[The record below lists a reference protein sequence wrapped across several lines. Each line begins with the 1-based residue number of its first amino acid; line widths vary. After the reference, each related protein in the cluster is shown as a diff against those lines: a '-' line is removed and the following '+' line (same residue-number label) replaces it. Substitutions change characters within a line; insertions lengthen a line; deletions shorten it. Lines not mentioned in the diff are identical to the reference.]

1 MRAVVGRAALI
12 ILAATATGR
21 ALGLVRDM
29 VTSRYF
35 GATSATD
42 AYFLAYKIP
51 YLLVLMAGGA
61 LTAVFVPILTYRI
74 STGRRQEAWD
84 LSVNLGNLIFLALL
98 GLTGLLVIIAPWIIP
113 LVGFG
118 FSQSTADKAVFLFRL
133 LMIGVVFD
141 SMSGLVAGML
151 NSLKRFALVAFAPA
165 LGTLVMVV
173 VLIALAQPLKIT
185 SLAIGS
191 VLGSVTG
198 FLLLLPGLRDQ
209 GIRYR
214 PRIYWKDP
222 AIREVGGMVWPVL
235 LGSAVGKI
243 SIFSDQVMASLLV
256 VGSVSSLSYADKLFQ
271 LPLGLF
277 VAGITV
283 PIFPLLSERV
293 RNPIVAAIYQ
303 GGEFKSADTLRTGWV
318 LLFESLG
325 LYSYAGRDTLTR
337 VFYAYHD
344 TRTPVKISAAAV
356 FLNIGVSYLFM
367 RLIGVAGLTLGTS
380 VALTVNF
387 VVLIEL
393 LRRKIG
399 PMGFREILKSLL
411 RVTGAAVGMG
421 VIIWPLDYLL
431 AHRLHAG
438 SPTFLIRTVVG
449 IGSGAGVFFL
459 LSWLFRVPE
468 AAEIVGMLGAVFR
481 RKR

>member
-1 MRAVVGRAALI
+1 
-12 ILAATATGR
+12 
-21 ALGLVRDM
+21 
-29 VTSRYF
+29 
-35 GATSATD
+35 
-42 AYFLAYKIP
+42 
-51 YLLVLMAGGA
+51 
-61 LTAVFVPILTYRI
+61 
-74 STGRRQEAWD
+74 
-84 LSVNLGNLIFLALL
+84 
-98 GLTGLLVIIAPWIIP
+98 
-113 LVGFG
+113 
-118 FSQSTADKAVFLFRL
+118 
-133 LMIGVVFD
+133 
-141 SMSGLVAGML
+141 
-151 NSLKRFALVAFAPA
+151 
-165 LGTLVMVV
+165 
-173 VLIALAQPLKIT
+173 
-185 SLAIGS
+185 
-191 VLGSVTG
+191 
-198 FLLLLPGLRDQ
+198 
-209 GIRYR
+209 
-214 PRIYWKDP
+214 
-222 AIREVGGMVWPVL
+222 MVWPVL

-293 RNPIVAAIYQ
+293 AANAPEQVKATINFALRLMGFLMIPATVGIIVLRNPIVAAIYQ

-411 RVTGAAVGMG
+411 RVTGAAAGMG
-421 VIIWPLDYLL
+421 VVIWPLDYLL